1 MENSKTQRKAQVKLL
16 KEQAYEIIKEDIIN
30 GYYKP
35 GDELREANLSD
46 ELGMSKT
53 PIREALIQLQN
64 EGFVEIRP
72 FRGAV
77 VTDISIEDVVK
88 LYEFREIIETYAIKI
103 AAETCEPSDI
113 EYLKKQIK
121 VMENALKEG
130 IIDEY
135 DNAHNN
141 FHHIII
147 SKTKNKWINR
157 ALANMED
164 YVRRVRKSIIKN
176 EQISFINDYEQLLN
190 ALERKD
196 ANLASKIIKEHLTR
210 VVENFK
216 KHKS

>member
-1 MENSKTQRKAQVKLL
+1 MKNVKNQRRAQVKLL

-35 GDELREANLSD
+35 GYELREANLSE

-88 LYEFREIIETYAIKI
+88 LYEFREIIEIYAIKI
-103 AAETCEPSDI
+103 AAENSEPSDI
-113 EYLKKQIK
+113 EYLRKQVKI
-121 VMENALKEG
+121 MESALKKG

-135 DNAHNN
+135 DNAHSN
-141 FHHIII
+141 FHQLLI
-147 SKTKNKWINR
+147 SKTKNKWINK

-164 YVRRVRKSIIKN
+164 YVRRVRKSIIKH
-176 EQISFINDYEQLLN
+176 EQVSFIQDYEQLLD

-196 ANLASKIIKEHLTR
+196 VDLASKIIKQHLR
-210 VVENFK
+210 NVVENYK
-216 KHKS
+216 KYKL